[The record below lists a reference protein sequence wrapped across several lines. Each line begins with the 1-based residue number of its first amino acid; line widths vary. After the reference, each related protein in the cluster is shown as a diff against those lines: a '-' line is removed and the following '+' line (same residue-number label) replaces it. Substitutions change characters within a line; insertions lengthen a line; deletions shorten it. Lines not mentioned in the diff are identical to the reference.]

1 MLHTNM
7 GINEKGHL
15 TFAGQDTVELAEKYK
30 TPLYLLDEDRIR
42 EHCAE
47 YKKAMK
53 DNFGFEDGVLF
64 ASKALS
70 FKGIY
75 SIMADENM
83 CIDVVSPGELYT
95 AIKAGY
101 PASRA
106 YFHGN
111 AKTDEDIEFA
121 INEGVGHFV
130 ADNKEEL
137 VKINEYAGKKG
148 ICQNIL
154 LRITP
159 GIDPH
164 THAAITT
171 GKVDSKFG
179 TAIETGQAEEIV
191 KFALGL
197 ENVKLDGYHCHVG
210 SQCFDPKPFCDAA
223 DIMIKFCGDMEN
235 KLGFKCEILNL
246 GGGIGVRYIED
257 DPHVNATEFITKM
270 ADHIKN
276 SCKEFGVEMPKILL
290 EPGRSIVADA
300 GMTLYTVQSVKTIT
314 GYKSYTAI
322 DGGMPDNPRY
332 ALYQSAYEV
341 MLANK
346 ADKPKDFVCT
356 VAGRCCESGDL
367 IGEDM
372 KLQTPERGDIL
383 AVAVTGAYNYAMAS
397 NYNRLGKPP
406 IVMLKGGESRI
417 VVKRETFDDLMSQDV

>member
-7 GINEKGHL
+7 GINEAGHL
-15 TFAGQDTVELAEKYK
+15 TFAGQDTVLLAKQYK
-30 TPLYLLDEDRIR
+30 TPLYLLDENRIR
-42 EHCAE
+42 ENCRA

-53 DNFGFEDGVLF
+53 DNFGYEDGVLF

-75 SIMADENM
+75 KIMADENM

-95 AIKAGY
+95 AIKAGF
-101 PASRA
+101 PVSRG

-121 INEGVGHFV
+121 IDSGIGHFV
-130 ADNKEEL
+130 ADNREEL

-148 ICQNIL
+148 IKQKVI

-179 TAIETGQAEEIV
+179 TPIETGQAEEIV
-191 KFALGL
+191 SFALGL
-197 ENVKLDGYHCHVG
+197 ENIKLDGYHCHVG

-223 DIMIKFCGDMEN
+223 DIMIKFCKDMEN
-235 KLGFKCEILNL
+235 KFGFKCEILNL
-246 GGGIGVRYIED
+246 GGGIGVRYIEEH
-257 DPHVNATEFITKM
+257 PKISCAEFLGKM

-276 SCKEFGVEMPKILL
+276 SCKNLGVDMPKILI

-332 ALYQSAYEV
+332 ALYQSDYEV
-341 MLANK
+341 MIANK
-346 ADKPKDFVCT
+346 ADRPKDFVCT

-406 IVMLKGGESRI
+406 IVMLKDGESRV